1 MQNLRNTIFIIFVI
15 LFAFSSCVSTST
27 TKAFR
32 AKNVESLTKHM
43 GEPTEIIDNGKLG
56 VVWEYSEPNGAYSK
70 FFINKKNKIY
80 DSETSYVLKRLSSW
94 LVVTITVVVGGA
106 VGYLAGGG

>member
-1 MQNLRNTIFIIFVI
+1 MKNLRNTIFIIFVI
-15 LFAFSSCVSTST
+15 LLTFSSCVSTST

-32 AKNVESLTKHM
+32 AKNVESLIKYM

-80 DSETSYVLKRLSSW
+80 NSETSYVLKRLSTW
-94 LVVTITVVVGGA
+94 LIATITVVVGVAIGVLGA
-106 VGYLAGGG
+106 G